1 MIVSLYNY
9 IQLLTSFVN
18 YSTSGLYPVQFA
30 ENKMNSIMQIKS
42 AKHKYALL
50 LMVAVGLT
58 ATGAMGL
65 AADSYAQ
72 KIDDGMDGY
81 VVGSPDGGAGIYTG
95 NPNECWW
102 DSDGDGVLDMYCLID
117 TGDTAW
123 MITASSLVLFMTPGV
138 AFLYGGL

>member
-9 IQLLTSFVN
+9 IQLLTLFVN

-30 ENKMNSIMQIKS
+30 GNKMNSIMQMKS

-72 KIDDGMDGY
+72 QDRQM
-81 VVGSPDGGAGIYTG
+81 
-95 NPNECWW
+95 
-102 DSDGDGVLDMYCLID
+102 
-117 TGDTAW
+117 AW
-123 MITASSLVLFMTPGV
+123 MGM
-138 AFLYGGL
+138 